1 MRRLVKFWA
10 CMLVEALW
18 CLNPNSGSQFSL
30 LIRSILKR
38 SLMPVEVE
46 FYLESTVASVV
57 HDRLLTNEFRRELV
71 DNVKSSTIES
81 SDHLLRGFRHSVRF
95 WADM

>member
-1 MRRLVKFWA
+1 MRRLEKFWA

-18 CLNPNSGSQFSL
+18 CLNPNGGSQFSL
-30 LIRSILKR
+30 LIRSILKS

-57 HDRLLTNEFRRELV
+57 HDRLLTNESRRELV
-71 DNVKSSTIES
+71 DNVKCLPPLNLQI
-81 SDHLLRGFRHSVRF
+81 RF
-95 WADM
+95 SEALGTR